1 MASVLWLLKASGSSS
16 SEGSDNANTFVASE
30 KHFDFRFDFFAL
42 HESDE
47 IFLICSSV

>member
-30 KHFDFRFDFFAL
+30 KHFDFRFDFFFAL
-42 HESDE
+42 HESDDN
-47 IFLICSSV
+47 FFDL